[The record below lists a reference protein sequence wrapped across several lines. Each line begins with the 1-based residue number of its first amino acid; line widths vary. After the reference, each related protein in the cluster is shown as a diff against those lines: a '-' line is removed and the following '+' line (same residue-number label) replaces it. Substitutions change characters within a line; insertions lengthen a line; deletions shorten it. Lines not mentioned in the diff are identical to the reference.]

1 MILNLYYII
10 VKPVPGHNKENDS
23 RYNCLNM
30 ISKKEMSRVEN
41 KLKTLGSSIREFGN
55 SYKNS
60 VEDKTRED
68 FDKLL
73 QLRELKKN
81 DIVDYEKIFI

>member
-1 MILNLYYII
+1 
-10 VKPVPGHNKENDS
+10 
-23 RYNCLNM
+23 M

-60 VEDKTRED
+60 VEDKTREG

-73 QLRELKKN
+73 QLMQLKKM
-81 DIVDYEKIFI
+81 IL

>member
-10 VKPVPGHNKENDS
+10 VKPVPGHNKENDQ

-60 VEDKTRED
+60 IEDETRED

-73 QLRELKKN
+73 KLKELKKN